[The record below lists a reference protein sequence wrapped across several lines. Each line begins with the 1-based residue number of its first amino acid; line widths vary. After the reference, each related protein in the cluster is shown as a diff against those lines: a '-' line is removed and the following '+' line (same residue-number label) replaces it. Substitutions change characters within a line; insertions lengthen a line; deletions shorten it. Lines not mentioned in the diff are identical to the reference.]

1 MPKKTTSKANPANAN
16 LDGTPGKAGGKAKA
30 KAAAT
35 PTSGFH
41 DKTEDEQYAIVLE
54 MTSGNDDMAKTLWAQ
69 LKGNAEEDSD
79 EEESP
84 AATSKLEGWAER
96 WVQFFQLVQV
106 TFTQVGRVASFEYN
120 LWTNLA
126 ILYGT
131 FGEKDTGNPLDTAEQ
146 NTALW
151 KFITKYGFVVDVW
164 ALRNFQD
171 TIPSLESLE
180 LATLA
185 TSGSAS
191 NEKQQ
196 QRFAEQLITM
206 RAKISAAMSN
216 KARKISPYELTS
228 IFYKYLCKI
237 NEKVAESGINAIT
250 AAWVHNWTIQI
261 QTFVQSIETA
271 IVLGPTDSPSFDA
284 ELVEEFVKI
293 WLQRRNNAT
302 VPDFSQTS
310 DNIKPLIDDWR
321 ARGTAQKREA
331 AAQEEESA
339 RRGMP
344 KRQDGSRARSRSRS
358 PNRNRGRTTSPPRS
372 SSAPAQNRDRRRS
385 RSPVSGGRHANPA
398 AAGKPANQRPH
409 SHRDEQS
416 AWRTEA
422 ADGHTRDN
430 ARSYTRT
437 KPDTET
443 QLQTLQRHERDNCD
457 DNKRKTLALCS
468 NFNKSGKTK
477 CAGDK
482 CQYYHACSVCIY
494 NKSVKLTDCYH
505 RRCEK

>member
-1 MPKKTTSKANPANAN
+1 MPKKSGPSKPAVS
-16 LDGTPGKAGGKAKA
+16 GTPGKAGSKG

-41 DKTEDEQYAIVLE
+41 DKTEEEQYAIVLE
-54 MTSGNDDMAKTLWAQ
+54 MASGNDDMAKALWTK
-69 LKGNAEEDSD
+69 LKGDAEDGSD
-79 EEESP
+79 EDESHGAP
-84 AATSKLEGWAER
+84 SKTEGWAER

-106 TFTQVGRVASFEYN
+106 TFTPVGRVASYEYD

-131 FGEKDTGNPLDTAEQ
+131 FGEKETGNPLDKTEQ

-164 ALRNFQD
+164 ALRNFLD
-171 TIPSLESLE
+171 TIPSLEGHE
-180 LATLA
+180 LSTLA

-191 NEKQQ
+191 SEKQQ

-206 RAKISAAMSN
+206 RAKIGTAMNN
-216 KARKISPYELTS
+216 KANKISPHELTS
-228 IFYKYLCKI
+228 MLYKYLCTI
-237 NEKVAESGINAIT
+237 NAKVSDSGINSVT
-250 AAWVHNWTIQI
+250 AEWVQNWTTQI
-261 QTFVQSIETA
+261 QSLVQCIETA
-271 IVLGPTDSPSFDA
+271 IVIGPTNTPSYDA
-284 ELVEEFVKI
+284 ELVAEITRI
-293 WLQRRNNAT
+293 WLARRNDAT
-302 VPDFSQTS
+302 VPDFSPTS
-310 DNIKPLIDDWR
+310 QNIKPKLDEWR
-321 ARGTAQKREA
+321 ARGSAQKREA

-339 RRGMP
+339 RRSIDKG
-344 KRQDGSRARSRSRS
+344 KNQDGGRGRSRSRS
-358 PNRNRGRTTSPPRS
+358 PNRNRGRNASPSRA
-372 SSAPAQNRDRRRS
+372 SSAPAQNRRRS
-385 RSPVSGGRHANPA
+385 RSPGGAGRNANPA
-398 AAGKPANQRPH
+398 AGKSANQRLH

-422 ADGHTRDN
+422 AEGHTRDN
-430 ARSYTRT
+430 TRDYTRT
-437 KPDTET
+437 APGTET

-457 DNKRKTLALCS
+457 DDKRRTLALCS
-468 NFNKSGKTK
+468 HFNKPGKGK

-494 NKSVKLTDCYH
+494 KKNVKLTDCYH